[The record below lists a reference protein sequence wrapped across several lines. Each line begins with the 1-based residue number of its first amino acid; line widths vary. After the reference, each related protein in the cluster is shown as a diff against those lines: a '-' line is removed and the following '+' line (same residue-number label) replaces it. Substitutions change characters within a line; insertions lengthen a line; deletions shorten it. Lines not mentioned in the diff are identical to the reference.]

1 MAFFSLYV
9 LTELLRIV
17 FFNHLRG
24 IEISI
29 DLLRNWLDLCDN
41 FFFFFEYGLLG
52 ENVKILQLN
61 MLGM

>member
-1 MAFFSLYV
+1 MV
-9 LTELLRIV
+9 KKLL
-17 FFNHLRG
+17 NHLRG

-29 DLLRNWLDLCDN
+29 DLLRNWLDLCDKVV

-52 ENVKILQLN
+52 ENVKILKLN